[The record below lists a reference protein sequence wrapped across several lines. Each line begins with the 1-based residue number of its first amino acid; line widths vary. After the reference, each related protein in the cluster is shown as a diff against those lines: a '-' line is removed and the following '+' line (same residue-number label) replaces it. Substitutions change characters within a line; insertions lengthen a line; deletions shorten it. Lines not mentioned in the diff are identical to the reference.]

1 MKVRSDI
8 DESEKYLKAL
18 VLLKEKM
25 VFNRRTHSR
34 ILQAERSADL
44 WETASINQAVLV
56 T

>member
-25 VFNRRTHSR
+25 FFNRRTHSR